1 MNANLFLN
9 FSTEI
14 RSINFPKYSLANE
27 LVITLTPSK
36 SKIILSIWS
45 MSNKTSSRSLA
56 AKSLVP
62 KLEPISENLIVFVFS
77 VTISTMQM

>member
-14 RSINFPKYSLANE
+14 RSIIFPKYSLANE

-36 SKIILSIWS
+36 SKMILSFSS
-45 MSNKTSSRSLA
+45 MSSKTSSLNLA

-62 KLEPISENLIVFVFS
+62 KLESISENRILLVFCSVFF
-77 VTISTMQM
+77 TG

>member
-14 RSINFPKYSLANE
+14 RSTNFPKYSLANE